1 MLRLVGY
8 KKNVYVTLWCLFT
21 SCVGTKK
28 PRLQNRLRSEVI
40 SNDFYHVF
48 CTHCL
53 QLILIRVQKYHYFL
67 NNQFKRSFFS
77 VSVLSAHWENAYFCF
92 CNRISETMSET
103 FKSQALEA
111 NLAQTRYK
119 DIFIPEEHQ
128 HFIDLSTKYFGINKR
143 AKECI
148 TEYHHPLSN
157 HTFVTEELR
166 KMLLDDF
173 WFYTREDVPADALH
187 IPLEM
192 MHSLLKPEVAAKLR
206 LNVII
211 TLMEFADKTFASLT
225 PSNAEHL
232 RGGTTTQTRDEA
244 DTLDCFVPRNDLIT
258 MVFNILNDKFE
269 TNKDVFILATKHAG
283 RYLDK
288 VAHDGRFNA
297 PACGL
302 LRKMLQENYR
312 YWQETSQ
319 VENWIE
325 SKRQLLNE
333 EEIKTVRD
341 EIGQPY
347 FNQLDVNLKAADT
360 WEKLTDMPHFEQ
372 VAKRFTESE
381 KAFPH
386 FITKFHYVFFLL
398 HLPGME
404 NQRERLIWNMDR
416 MMRDAIDEM
425 PQDELIPFIDT
436 IFDLAE
442 ELRKDYMSAV
452 LDFQL
457 TLGLKIIDVDQTE
470 MKEIV
475 NYFEKKLIAF
485 GFVTPGNVFVGEDW
499 QLSVDENHIKNIR
512 VWLELIEHAKSPLD
526 KLLSALIV
534 NLKLGGIFL
543 SDTDLFQREI
553 TKVLNSNI
561 TPYYKKVK
569 QLTRIFPVYF
579 NEIGAEGEI
588 RNVTTNMDEISG
600 RQDKLVHFL
609 RKQVHTESN
618 NTLIA
623 LTFDVFKFWSDGDLN
638 PLKPILPKNVFEAI
652 DKESTWFVHVNN
664 LVQTMC
670 EISCLNPEDVLMLSR
685 DDYENLIGSAARRIE
700 LADDLYQRERARL
713 MDIRDLYAY
722 LREKYSFESVN
733 IFSSLRSFPFI
744 PDEEIDEFEKAY
756 KAKDFAKSLT
766 MIYAFMDK
774 LKTVIFNPE
783 QSEGWEN
790 IYHKRHIAIGI
801 PSMYGTYRENKFE
814 AMGLT
819 FRLERVATQLMEK
832 VVQSINLEYI
842 SERTL
847 NNIYRILEFFREGLE
862 LDGITN
868 QSLNSK
874 LDMLRYSLTSRSFSF
889 GQYINIFQ
897 FIAEDVRR
905 IIIKYFLKS
914 YEYPLK
920 IVIPQLFDPEKKLT
934 ERETTALISQKSE
947 EFHRDLLSDAFL
959 MQPFDNFIGRILTSL
974 RTMEATLDPKLI
986 SDIMTYNSEMLISP
1000 FWEETPKMDN
1010 QVFIGN
1016 KANNL
1021 KKLYLLGMPVPPG
1034 FVITTETFRRN
1045 ETINTIPELRTE
1057 IHGMIR
1063 KHIEELERKSGRKF
1077 GNPEAPLLVSVRSG
1091 TAISMPGAMDTIL
1104 NVGLNDELVEAI
1116 GTDDKKAW
1124 AIWDSY
1130 RRLLQSWGMAKG
1142 IDRDVF
1148 DEEINQFKAKY
1159 SVRQKVEFDPAE
1171 MRELAY
1177 AYKQILVNHNVELEQ
1192 DPFRQIIAC
1201 INMVFESWNS
1211 ERALAYRRHLGI
1223 SENWGTAVIVQ
1234 QMIFGNLSDVSGT
1247 GVVFTQNPHRERP
1260 GVHLYGDFTMRSQGE
1275 DIVGGLVKPLPIGET
1290 QRKAAGLEGLS
1301 MQTALPEIYKTIY
1314 SIAKKLTEELGYS
1327 PQEMEFTFES
1337 DKPEDFHILQIRDQD
1352 LKLEDEVNAF
1362 VLSPSEMNQI
1372 GRGIGIGGG
1381 AMNGLVAFNENDIK
1395 TLREQHPK
1403 DNVILVRPDTV
1414 PNDIGMIFECDGLL
1428 TARGGATSHAAVTA
1442 VRLGKVCVVSCVEL
1456 QVYDERHCGELN
1468 GHTLQMGDKI
1478 AIDGNLGLVYL
1489 GHYQTEKMK
1498 MGKGYNY

>member
-1 MLRLVGY
+1 
-8 KKNVYVTLWCLFT
+8 
-21 SCVGTKK
+21 
-28 PRLQNRLRSEVI
+28 
-40 SNDFYHVF
+40 
-48 CTHCL
+48 
-53 QLILIRVQKYHYFL
+53 
-67 NNQFKRSFFS
+67 
-77 VSVLSAHWENAYFCF
+77 
-92 CNRISETMSET
+92 MSET

-111 NLAQTRYK
+111 NLEQTRYK

-128 HFIDLSTKYFGINKR
+128 RFIVLSAKYFGINKR

-166 KMLLDDF
+166 KMLMDDF
-173 WFYTREDVPADALH
+173 WFYTRDDIPSDAFN

-206 LNVII
+206 LNIII
-211 TLMEFADKTFASLT
+211 TLMEFANKVISESPKHD
-225 PSNAEHL
+225 
-232 RGGTTTQTRDEA
+232 G
-244 DTLDCFVPRNDLIT
+244 LIT
-258 MVFNILNDKFE
+258 TVFSILNDAFE
-269 TNKDVFILATKHAG
+269 GNKDVYILATKHAG
-283 RYLDK
+283 RYLGK
-288 VAHDGRFNA
+288 VAQDERFRDS
-297 PACGL
+297 ACEL
-302 LRKMLQENYR
+302 LRMMLKEDYR
-312 YWQETSQ
+312 YWQQTSQ
-319 VENWIE
+319 VEDWIAN
-325 SKRQLLNE
+325 KRQMLTE
-333 EEIKTVRD
+333 DEIQKVCD
-341 EIGQPY
+341 EIGHPY
-347 FNQLDVNLKAADT
+347 FDRLNANLESADT
-360 WEKLTDMPHFEQ
+360 WEKLTDLPHFEQ
-372 VAKRFTESE
+372 IAKRFSESE
-381 KAFPH
+381 QAFPH

-442 ELRKDYMSAV
+442 ELKKDYMSAV
-452 LDFQL
+452 LDFQQ

-470 MKEIV
+470 QKEIV

-512 VWLELIEHAKSPLD
+512 VWLELIEHSKTPME

-561 TPYYKKVK
+561 TPYYKMVK

-623 LTFDVFKFWSDGDLN
+623 LTFDVFKFWSDGNLDL
-638 PLKPILPKNVFEAI
+638 LKPILPNNVFESI
-652 DKESTWFVHVNN
+652 DKGSTWFVHIHN
-664 LVQTMC
+664 LVQAMC

-700 LADDLYQRERARL
+700 LEEDLYQRERARL

-733 IFSSLRSFPFI
+733 IFNSLRSFPFI
-744 PDEEIDEFEKAY
+744 PDEEIDKFEKVY
-756 KAKDFAKSLT
+756 KAKDFGKSLT

-774 LKTVIFNPE
+774 LKSVIFSPE

-847 NNIYRILEFFREGLE
+847 NQIYTILEYFRNGLE
-862 LDGITN
+862 LDGVTN
-868 QSLNSK
+868 QSFNSK

-920 IVIPQLFDPEKKLT
+920 IVIPQLFDPEGKLS
-934 ERETTALISQKSE
+934 ERETAALISKKSE

-959 MQPFDNFIGRILTSL
+959 MQPLDNFIGRILNSL
-974 RTMEATLDPKLI
+974 RTMEATLNEKLI

-1000 FWEETPKMDN
+1000 FWKATPKMDN

-1021 KKLYLLGMPVPPG
+1021 KNLYLHGMPVPPG

-1063 KHIEELERKSGRKF
+1063 KHIEELENVSGRKF

-1091 TAISMPGAMDTIL
+1091 TAISMPGAMDTFL

-1116 GTDDKKAW
+1116 ASDPAKAW

-1130 RRLLQSWGMAKG
+1130 RRFLQSWGMAKG
-1142 IDRDVF
+1142 IHRDVF
-1148 DEEINQFKAKY
+1148 DEEINSFKTKYNVKQKMEFKA
-1159 SVRQKVEFDPAE
+1159 SE

-1177 AYKQILVNHNVELEQ
+1177 SYKHILEEKGVELEQ
-1192 DPFRQIIAC
+1192 DPFKQIIGC
-1201 INMVFESWNS
+1201 VNMVFESWNS

-1234 QMIFGNLSDVSGT
+1234 QMIFGNLSEVSGT

-1290 QRKAAGLEGLS
+1290 QRKAANLEGPS
-1301 MQTALPEIYKTIY
+1301 MQTALPEIYKKIY
-1314 SIAKKLTEELGYS
+1314 AIAKELTEDLGYS

-1352 LKLEDEVNAF
+1352 LKLEDEMNAF
-1362 VLSPSEMNQI
+1362 VQAPDEMNQI
-1372 GRGIGIGGG
+1372 GRGMGIGGG
-1381 AMNGLVAFNENDIK
+1381 AMNGLVAFNEDDIK
-1395 TLREQHPK
+1395 TLREQHP
-1403 DNVILVRPDTV
+1403 DQQVILVRPDTV
-1414 PNDIGMIFECDGLL
+1414 PDDIGMIFDCDGLL

-1442 VRLGKVCVVSCVEL
+1442 VRLGKVCVVSCIEL
-1456 QVYDERHCGELN
+1456 EVNDEKHCGELN
-1468 GHTLQMGDKI
+1468 GHKLQAGTEI

-1489 GHYQTEKMK
+1489 GHYQMEKMK

>member
-1 MLRLVGY
+1 
-8 KKNVYVTLWCLFT
+8 
-21 SCVGTKK
+21 
-28 PRLQNRLRSEVI
+28 
-40 SNDFYHVF
+40 
-48 CTHCL
+48 
-53 QLILIRVQKYHYFL
+53 
-67 NNQFKRSFFS
+67 
-77 VSVLSAHWENAYFCF
+77 
-92 CNRISETMSET
+92 MSET

-111 NLAQTRYK
+111 NLEQTRYK

-128 HFIDLSTKYFGINKR
+128 HFIDLSAKYFGINKR

-166 KMLLDDF
+166 KMLMDDF
-173 WFYTREDVPADALH
+173 WFYTRDDIPADALI

-192 MHSLLKPEVAAKLR
+192 MHSLLKPEVAGKLR
-206 LNVII
+206 LNIII
-211 TLMEFADKTFASLT
+211 TLMEFANKVI
-225 PSNAEHL
+225 AESPKHE
-232 RGGTTTQTRDEA
+232 G
-244 DTLDCFVPRNDLIT
+244 LI
-258 MVFNILNDKFE
+258 VSIFSILNDAFE
-269 TNKDVFILATKHAG
+269 GNKDVFILATKHAG
-283 RYLDK
+283 RYLGK
-288 VAHDGRFNA
+288 VAQDERFRDS
-297 PACGL
+297 ACEL
-302 LRKMLQENYR
+302 LRMMLKEDYR
-312 YWQETSQ
+312 YWQQTSQ
-319 VENWIE
+319 VEDWIGN
-325 SKRQLLNE
+325 KRQMLTE
-333 EEIKTVRD
+333 DEIQKVCD
-341 EIGQPY
+341 EIGHPY
-347 FNQLDVNLKAADT
+347 FDRLNANLESADT
-360 WEKLTDMPHFEQ
+360 WEKLTDLPHFEQ
-372 VAKRFTESE
+372 IAKRFSESE
-381 KAFPH
+381 QAFPH

-442 ELRKDYMSAV
+442 ELKKDYMSAV
-452 LDFQL
+452 LDFQQ

-470 MKEIV
+470 QKEIV

-512 VWLELIEHAKSPLD
+512 VWLELIEHSKTPME

-561 TPYYKKVK
+561 TPYYKMVK

-623 LTFDVFKFWSDGDLN
+623 LTFDVFKFWSDGNLDL
-638 PLKPILPKNVFEAI
+638 LKPILPNNVFESI
-652 DKESTWFVHVNN
+652 DKGSTWFVHIHN
-664 LVQTMC
+664 LVQAMC

-700 LADDLYQRERARL
+700 LEEGLYQRERARL

-733 IFSSLRSFPFI
+733 IFNSLRSFPFI
-744 PDEEIDEFEKAY
+744 PDEEIDKFEKVY
-756 KAKDFAKSLT
+756 KAKDFGKSLT

-774 LKTVIFNPE
+774 LKSVIFSPE

-847 NNIYRILEFFREGLE
+847 NQIYTILEYFRNGLE
-862 LDGITN
+862 LDGVTN
-868 QSLNSK
+868 QSFNSK

-920 IVIPQLFDPEKKLT
+920 IVIPQLFDPEGKLS
-934 ERETTALISQKSE
+934 ERETAALISKKSE

-959 MQPFDNFIGRILTSL
+959 MQPLDNFIGRILNSL
-974 RTMEATLDPKLI
+974 CTMEATLNEKLI

-1000 FWEETPKMDN
+1000 FWKATPKMDN

-1021 KKLYLLGMPVPPG
+1021 KNLYLHGMPVPPG

-1063 KHIEELERKSGRKF
+1063 KHIEELENVSGRKF

-1091 TAISMPGAMDTIL
+1091 TAISMPGAMDTFL
-1104 NVGLNDELVEAI
+1104 NVGLNDALVEAI
-1116 GTDDKKAW
+1116 ASDPTKAW

-1130 RRLLQSWGMAKG
+1130 RRFLQSWGMAKG
-1142 IDRDVF
+1142 IHRDVF
-1148 DEEINQFKAKY
+1148 DEEINSFKTKYNVKQKMEFKA
-1159 SVRQKVEFDPAE
+1159 SE

-1177 AYKQILVNHNVELEQ
+1177 SYKHILEEKGVELEQ
-1192 DPFRQIIAC
+1192 DPFKQIIGC
-1201 INMVFESWNS
+1201 VNMVFESWNS

-1234 QMIFGNLSDVSGT
+1234 QMIFGNLSEVSGT

-1290 QRKAAGLEGLS
+1290 QRKAANLEGPS
-1301 MQTALPEIYKTIY
+1301 MQTALPEIYKKIY
-1314 SIAKKLTEELGYS
+1314 AIAKELTEDLGYS

-1352 LKLEDEVNAF
+1352 LKLEDEMNAF
-1362 VLSPSEMNQI
+1362 VQAPDEMNQI
-1372 GRGIGIGGG
+1372 GRGMGIGGG
-1381 AMNGLVAFNENDIK
+1381 AMNGLVAFNEDDIK
-1395 TLREQHPK
+1395 TLREQHP
-1403 DNVILVRPDTV
+1403 DQQVILVRPDTV
-1414 PNDIGMIFECDGLL
+1414 PDDIGMIFDCDGLL

-1442 VRLGKVCVVSCVEL
+1442 VRLGKVCVVSCIEL
-1456 QVYDERHCGELN
+1456 EVNDEKHCGELN
-1468 GHTLQMGDKI
+1468 GHKLQAGTEI

-1489 GHYQTEKMK
+1489 GHYQMEKMK

>member
-1 MLRLVGY
+1 
-8 KKNVYVTLWCLFT
+8 
-21 SCVGTKK
+21 
-28 PRLQNRLRSEVI
+28 
-40 SNDFYHVF
+40 
-48 CTHCL
+48 
-53 QLILIRVQKYHYFL
+53 
-67 NNQFKRSFFS
+67 
-77 VSVLSAHWENAYFCF
+77 
-92 CNRISETMSET
+92 MSET

-1010 QVFIGN
+1010 QVLIGN

>member
-1 MLRLVGY
+1 
-8 KKNVYVTLWCLFT
+8 
-21 SCVGTKK
+21 
-28 PRLQNRLRSEVI
+28 
-40 SNDFYHVF
+40 
-48 CTHCL
+48 
-53 QLILIRVQKYHYFL
+53 
-67 NNQFKRSFFS
+67 
-77 VSVLSAHWENAYFCF
+77 
-92 CNRISETMSET
+92 MSET

-111 NLAQTRYK
+111 NLEQTRYK

-128 HFIDLSTKYFGINKR
+128 RFIVLSAKYFGINKR

-166 KMLLDDF
+166 KMLMDDF
-173 WFYTREDVPADALH
+173 WFYTRDDIPSDAFN

-206 LNVII
+206 LNIII
-211 TLMEFADKTFASLT
+211 TLMEFANKVISESPKHD
-225 PSNAEHL
+225 
-232 RGGTTTQTRDEA
+232 G
-244 DTLDCFVPRNDLIT
+244 LIT
-258 MVFNILNDKFE
+258 TVFSILNGAFE
-269 TNKDVFILATKHAG
+269 GNKDVYILA
-283 RYLDK
+283 YLGK
-288 VAHDGRFNA
+288 VAQDERFRDS
-297 PACGL
+297 ACEL
-302 LRKMLQENYR
+302 LRMMLKEDYR
-312 YWQETSQ
+312 YWQQTSQ
-319 VENWIE
+319 VEDWIGN
-325 SKRQLLNE
+325 KRQMLTE
-333 EEIKTVRD
+333 DEIQKVCD
-341 EIGQPY
+341 EIGHPY
-347 FNQLDVNLKAADT
+347 FDRLNANLESADT
-360 WEKLTDMPHFEQ
+360 WEKLTDLPHFEQ
-372 VAKRFTESE
+372 IAKRFSESE
-381 KAFPH
+381 QAFPH

-442 ELRKDYMSAV
+442 ELKKDYMSAV
-452 LDFQL
+452 LDFQQ

-470 MKEIV
+470 QKEIV

-512 VWLELIEHAKSPLD
+512 VWLELIEHSKTPME

-561 TPYYKKVK
+561 TPYYKMVK

-623 LTFDVFKFWSDGDLN
+623 LTFDVFKFWSDGNLDL
-638 PLKPILPKNVFEAI
+638 LKPILPNNVFESI
-652 DKESTWFVHVNN
+652 DKGSTWFVHIHN
-664 LVQTMC
+664 LVQAMC

-700 LADDLYQRERARL
+700 LEEDLYQRERARL

-733 IFSSLRSFPFI
+733 IFNSLRSFPFI
-744 PDEEIDEFEKAY
+744 PDEEIDKFEKVY
-756 KAKDFAKSLT
+756 KAKNFGKSLT

-774 LKTVIFNPE
+774 LKSVIFSPE

-847 NNIYRILEFFREGLE
+847 NQIYTILEYFRNGLE
-862 LDGITN
+862 LDGVTN
-868 QSLNSK
+868 QSFNSK

-920 IVIPQLFDPEKKLT
+920 IVIPQLFDPEGKLS
-934 ERETTALISQKSE
+934 ERETAALISKKSE

-959 MQPFDNFIGRILTSL
+959 MQPLDNFIGRILNSL
-974 RTMEATLDPKLI
+974 RTMEATLNEKLI

-1000 FWEETPKMDN
+1000 FWKATPKMDN

-1021 KKLYLLGMPVPPG
+1021 KNLYLHGMPVPPG

-1063 KHIEELERKSGRKF
+1063 KHIEELENVSGRKF

-1091 TAISMPGAMDTIL
+1091 TAISMPGAMDTFL

-1116 GTDDKKAW
+1116 ASDPTKAW

-1130 RRLLQSWGMAKG
+1130 RRFLQSWGMAKG
-1142 IDRDVF
+1142 IHRDVF
-1148 DEEINQFKAKY
+1148 DEEINSFKTKYNVKQKMEFKA
-1159 SVRQKVEFDPAE
+1159 SE

-1177 AYKQILVNHNVELEQ
+1177 SYKHILEEKGVELEQ
-1192 DPFRQIIAC
+1192 DPFKQIIGC
-1201 INMVFESWNS
+1201 VNMVFESWNS

-1234 QMIFGNLSDVSGT
+1234 QMIFGNLSEVSGT

-1290 QRKAAGLEGLS
+1290 QRKAANLEGPS
-1301 MQTALPEIYKTIY
+1301 MQTALPEIYKKIY
-1314 SIAKKLTEELGYS
+1314 AIAKELTEDLGYS

-1352 LKLEDEVNAF
+1352 LKLEDEMNAF
-1362 VLSPSEMNQI
+1362 VQAPDEMNQI
-1372 GRGIGIGGG
+1372 GRGMGIGGG
-1381 AMNGLVAFNENDIK
+1381 AMNGLVAFNEDDIK
-1395 TLREQHPK
+1395 TLREQHP
-1403 DNVILVRPDTV
+1403 DQQVILVRPDTV
-1414 PNDIGMIFECDGLL
+1414 PDDIGMIFDCDGLL

-1442 VRLGKVCVVSCVEL
+1442 VRLGKVCVVSCIEL
-1456 QVYDERHCGELN
+1456 EVNDEKHCGELN
-1468 GHTLQMGDKI
+1468 GHKLQAGTEI

-1489 GHYQTEKMK
+1489 GHYQMEKMK

>member
-1 MLRLVGY
+1 
-8 KKNVYVTLWCLFT
+8 
-21 SCVGTKK
+21 
-28 PRLQNRLRSEVI
+28 
-40 SNDFYHVF
+40 
-48 CTHCL
+48 
-53 QLILIRVQKYHYFL
+53 
-67 NNQFKRSFFS
+67 
-77 VSVLSAHWENAYFCF
+77 
-92 CNRISETMSET
+92 MSET

-111 NLAQTRYK
+111 NLEQTRYK

-128 HFIDLSTKYFGINKR
+128 QFIALSSKYFGINKR

-166 KMLLDDF
+166 KMLMDDF
-173 WFYTREDVPADALH
+173 WFYTRDDIPADALN

-206 LNVII
+206 LSIII
-211 TLMEFADKTFASLT
+211 TLMEFANKVISESQKHAELISL
-225 PSNAEHL
+225 
-232 RGGTTTQTRDEA
+232 
-244 DTLDCFVPRNDLIT
+244 
-258 MVFNILNDKFE
+258 VFKILNDAFNEVKAPE
-269 TNKDVFILATKHAG
+269 PVEGPSDNKDVFILATKHAG

-288 VAHDGRFNA
+288 VARDERFKQQ
-297 PACGL
+297 ACHL
-302 LRKMLQENYR
+302 LRMMLQENYR

-319 VENWIE
+319 VENWVE
-325 SKRQLLNE
+325 SKKSLLTD
-333 EEIKTVRD
+333 EEIETVCD
-341 EIGQPY
+341 EIGKPY
-347 FNQLDVNLKAADT
+347 FERLDADLNAANT
-360 WEKLTDMPHFEQ
+360 WEQLTDMPYFEQ
-372 VAKRFTESE
+372 IAKRFTESE

-425 PQDELIPFIDT
+425 PQEQLIPFIDT

-442 ELRKDYMSAV
+442 ELKQDYMSAV

-457 TLGLKIIDVDQTE
+457 TLGMKIIDVDQTE
-470 MKEIV
+470 QKEIV

-512 VWLELIEHAKSPLD
+512 VWLELIEHSKTPMD

-623 LTFDVFKFWSDGDLN
+623 LTFDVFKFWSDGNLDL
-638 PLKPILPKNVFEAI
+638 LKPILPKNVFESI
-652 DKESTWFVHVNN
+652 DKDSTWFVHVHN
-664 LVQTMC
+664 LVQMMC

-685 DDYENLIGSAARRIE
+685 DDYENLIGSAARKIE
-700 LADDLYQRERARL
+700 LEEDLYQREHARL

-744 PDEEIDEFEKAY
+744 PDEEIDAFEKVY
-756 KAKDFAKSLT
+756 KAKDFGKSLT

-832 VVQSINLEYI
+832 VVQSINLDYV

-847 NNIYRILEFFREGLE
+847 NQIYRILEYFREGLE

-868 QSLNSK
+868 QSFNSK

-920 IVIPQLFDPEKKLT
+920 IVIPQLFDPDKKLN
-934 ERETTALISQKSE
+934 ERETVALISKKSE

-959 MQPFDNFIGRILTSL
+959 MQPLDNFIGRILNSL
-974 RTMEATLDPKLI
+974 RTMESTLNPKLI
-986 SDIMTYNSEMLISP
+986 SDIMTYNSEMLVSP
-1000 FWEETPKMDN
+1000 FWEETPQMDN

-1021 KKLYLLGMPVPPG
+1021 KKLYLYGMPVPPG

-1057 IHGMIR
+1057 IHGMIK
-1063 KHIEELERKSGRKF
+1063 KHVDELARISGRKF

-1091 TAISMPGAMDTIL
+1091 TAISMPGAMDTFL

-1116 GTDDKKAW
+1116 GTNGNKSW
-1124 AIWDSY
+1124 AVWDSY

-1142 IDRDVF
+1142 IDRDIF
-1148 DEEINQFKAKY
+1148 DEEINKFKAKY
-1159 SVRQKVEFDPAE
+1159 SVKQKSEFDATE

-1177 AYKQILVNHNVELEQ
+1177 AYKQILKDNKVEFEQ
-1192 DPFRQIIAC
+1192 DPFKQIIGC
-1201 INMVFESWNS
+1201 VNMVFESWNS
-1211 ERALAYRRHLGI
+1211 ERALAYRRHLSI

-1234 QMIFGNLSDVSGT
+1234 QMIFGNLSNVSGT

-1290 QRKAAGLEGLS
+1290 QRKAANLEGPS
-1301 MQTALPEIYKTIY
+1301 MQTLLPEIYKKIY
-1314 SIAKKLTEELGYS
+1314 SLAKVLTEDLGYS

-1362 VLSPSEMNQI
+1362 VQSPTEMNQI
-1372 GRGIGIGGG
+1372 GRGMGIGGG
-1381 AMNGLVAFNENDIK
+1381 AMNGLVAFNDDDIK
-1395 TLREQHPK
+1395 SIREHHPEAQ
-1403 DNVILVRPDTV
+1403 VILVRPDTV
-1414 PNDIGMIFECDGLL
+1414 PDDIGMIFDCDGLL

-1468 GHTLQMGDKI
+1468 GHQLQMGDEI

>member
-1 MLRLVGY
+1 
-8 KKNVYVTLWCLFT
+8 
-21 SCVGTKK
+21 
-28 PRLQNRLRSEVI
+28 
-40 SNDFYHVF
+40 
-48 CTHCL
+48 
-53 QLILIRVQKYHYFL
+53 
-67 NNQFKRSFFS
+67 
-77 VSVLSAHWENAYFCF
+77 
-92 CNRISETMSET
+92 MSET

-111 NLAQTRYK
+111 NLEQTRYK

-128 HFIDLSTKYFGINKR
+128 RFIDLSAKYFGINKR

-166 KMLLDDF
+166 KMLMDDF
-173 WFYTREDVPADALH
+173 WFYTRDDIPSEAFN

-206 LNVII
+206 LNIII
-211 TLMEFADKTFASLT
+211 TLMEFANKVISESPKHD
-225 PSNAEHL
+225 
-232 RGGTTTQTRDEA
+232 G
-244 DTLDCFVPRNDLIT
+244 LIT
-258 MVFNILNDKFE
+258 TVFSILNGALE
-269 TNKDVFILATKHAG
+269 GNKDVYILATKHAG
-283 RYLDK
+283 RYLGK
-288 VAHDGRFNA
+288 VAQDERFRDS
-297 PACGL
+297 ACEL
-302 LRKMLQENYR
+302 LRMMLKEDYR
-312 YWQETSQ
+312 YWQQTSQ
-319 VENWIE
+319 VEDWIGN
-325 SKRQLLNE
+325 KRQMLTE
-333 EEIKTVRD
+333 DEIQKVCD
-341 EIGQPY
+341 EIGHPY
-347 FNQLDVNLKAADT
+347 FDRLNANLESADT
-360 WEKLTDMPHFEQ
+360 WEKLTDLPHFEQ
-372 VAKRFTESE
+372 ISKRFSESE
-381 KAFPH
+381 QAFPH

-442 ELRKDYMSAV
+442 ELKKDYMSAV
-452 LDFQL
+452 LDFQQ

-470 MKEIV
+470 QKEIV

-512 VWLELIEHAKSPLD
+512 VWLELIEHSKTPME

-561 TPYYKKVK
+561 TPYYKMVK

-623 LTFDVFKFWSDGDLN
+623 LTFDVFKFWSDGNLDL
-638 PLKPILPKNVFEAI
+638 LKPILPNNVFESI
-652 DKESTWFVHVNN
+652 DKGSTWFVHIHN
-664 LVQTMC
+664 LVQAMC

-700 LADDLYQRERARL
+700 LEEDLYQRERARL

-733 IFSSLRSFPFI
+733 IFNSLRSFPFI
-744 PDEEIDEFEKAY
+744 PDEEIDKFEKVY
-756 KAKDFAKSLT
+756 KAKDFGKSLT

-774 LKTVIFNPE
+774 LKSVIFSPE

-847 NNIYRILEFFREGLE
+847 NQIYTILEYFRNGLE
-862 LDGITN
+862 LDGVTN
-868 QSLNSK
+868 QSFNSK

-920 IVIPQLFDPEKKLT
+920 IVIPQLFDPEGKLS
-934 ERETTALISQKSE
+934 ERETAALISKKSE

-959 MQPFDNFIGRILTSL
+959 MQPLDNFIGRILNSL
-974 RTMEATLDPKLI
+974 RTMEATLNEKLI

-1000 FWEETPKMDN
+1000 FWKATPKMDN

-1021 KKLYLLGMPVPPG
+1021 KNLYLHGMPVPPG

-1063 KHIEELERKSGRKF
+1063 KHIEELENVSGRKF

-1091 TAISMPGAMDTIL
+1091 TAISMPGAMDTFL

-1116 GTDDKKAW
+1116 ASDPTKAW

-1130 RRLLQSWGMAKG
+1130 RRFLQSWGMAKG
-1142 IDRDVF
+1142 IHRDVF
-1148 DEEINQFKAKY
+1148 DEEINSFKTKYNVKQKMEFKA
-1159 SVRQKVEFDPAE
+1159 SE

-1177 AYKQILVNHNVELEQ
+1177 SYKHILEEKGVELEQ
-1192 DPFRQIIAC
+1192 DPFKQIIGC
-1201 INMVFESWNS
+1201 VNMVFESWNS

-1234 QMIFGNLSDVSGT
+1234 QMIFGNLSEVSGT

-1290 QRKAAGLEGLS
+1290 QRKAANLEGPS
-1301 MQTALPEIYKTIY
+1301 MQTALPEIYKKIY
-1314 SIAKKLTEELGYS
+1314 AIAKELTEDLGYS

-1352 LKLEDEVNAF
+1352 LKLEDEMNAF
-1362 VLSPSEMNQI
+1362 VQAPDEMNQI
-1372 GRGIGIGGG
+1372 GRGMGIGGG
-1381 AMNGLVAFNENDIK
+1381 AMNGLVAFNEDDIK
-1395 TLREQHPK
+1395 TLREQHP
-1403 DNVILVRPDTV
+1403 DQQVILVRPDTV
-1414 PNDIGMIFECDGLL
+1414 PDDIGMIFDCDGLL

-1442 VRLGKVCVVSCVEL
+1442 VRLGKVCVVSCIEL
-1456 QVYDERHCGELN
+1456 EVNDEKHCGELN
-1468 GHTLQMGDKI
+1468 GHKLQAGTEI

-1489 GHYQTEKMK
+1489 GHYQMEKMK

>member
-1 MLRLVGY
+1 
-8 KKNVYVTLWCLFT
+8 
-21 SCVGTKK
+21 
-28 PRLQNRLRSEVI
+28 
-40 SNDFYHVF
+40 
-48 CTHCL
+48 
-53 QLILIRVQKYHYFL
+53 
-67 NNQFKRSFFS
+67 
-77 VSVLSAHWENAYFCF
+77 
-92 CNRISETMSET
+92 MSET

-111 NLAQTRYK
+111 NLEQTRYK

-128 HFIDLSTKYFGINKR
+128 RFIDLSAKYFGINKR

-166 KMLLDDF
+166 KMLMDDF
-173 WFYTREDVPADALH
+173 WFYTRDDIPSDAFI

-206 LNVII
+206 LNIII
-211 TLMEFADKTFASLT
+211 TLMEFANKVISESPKHD
-225 PSNAEHL
+225 
-232 RGGTTTQTRDEA
+232 G
-244 DTLDCFVPRNDLIT
+244 LIT
-258 MVFNILNDKFE
+258 TVFSILNGAFE
-269 TNKDVFILATKHAG
+269 GNKDVYILATKHAG
-283 RYLDK
+283 RYLGK
-288 VAHDGRFNA
+288 VAQDERFRDS
-297 PACGL
+297 ACEL
-302 LRKMLQENYR
+302 LRMMLKEDYR
-312 YWQETSQ
+312 YWQQTSQ
-319 VENWIE
+319 VEDWIGN
-325 SKRQLLNE
+325 KRQMLTE
-333 EEIKTVRD
+333 DEIQKVCD
-341 EIGQPY
+341 EIGHPY
-347 FNQLDVNLKAADT
+347 FDRLNANLESADT
-360 WEKLTDMPHFEQ
+360 WEKLTDLPHFEQ
-372 VAKRFTESE
+372 IAKRFSESE
-381 KAFPH
+381 QAFPH

-442 ELRKDYMSAV
+442 ELKKDYMSAV
-452 LDFQL
+452 LDFQQ

-470 MKEIV
+470 QKEIV

-512 VWLELIEHAKSPLD
+512 VWLELIEHSKTPME

-561 TPYYKKVK
+561 TPYYKMVK

-623 LTFDVFKFWSDGDLN
+623 LTFDVFKFWSDGNLDL
-638 PLKPILPKNVFEAI
+638 LKPILPNNVFESI
-652 DKESTWFVHVNN
+652 DKGSTWFVHIHN
-664 LVQTMC
+664 LVLAMC

-700 LADDLYQRERARL
+700 LEEDLYQRERARL

-733 IFSSLRSFPFI
+733 IFNSLRSFPFI
-744 PDEEIDEFEKAY
+744 PDEEIDKFEKVY
-756 KAKDFAKSLT
+756 KAKDFGKSLT

-774 LKTVIFNPE
+774 LKSVIFSPE

-847 NNIYRILEFFREGLE
+847 NQIYTILEYFRNGLE
-862 LDGITN
+862 LDGVTN
-868 QSLNSK
+868 QSFNSK

-897 FIAEDVRR
+897 FIAEDGRR

-920 IVIPQLFDPEKKLT
+920 IVIPQLFDPEGKLS
-934 ERETTALISQKSE
+934 ERETAALISKKSE

-959 MQPFDNFIGRILTSL
+959 MQPLDNFIGRILNSL
-974 RTMEATLDPKLI
+974 RTMEATLNEKLI

-1000 FWEETPKMDN
+1000 FWKATPKMDN

-1021 KKLYLLGMPVPPG
+1021 KNLYLHGMPVPPG

-1063 KHIEELERKSGRKF
+1063 KHIEELENVSGRKF

-1091 TAISMPGAMDTIL
+1091 TAISMPGAMDTFL

-1116 GTDDKKAW
+1116 ASDPTKAW

-1130 RRLLQSWGMAKG
+1130 RRFLQSWGMAKG
-1142 IDRDVF
+1142 IHRDVF
-1148 DEEINQFKAKY
+1148 DEEINSFKTKYNVKQKMEFKA
-1159 SVRQKVEFDPAE
+1159 SE

-1177 AYKQILVNHNVELEQ
+1177 SYKHILEEKGVELEQ
-1192 DPFRQIIAC
+1192 DPFKQIIGC
-1201 INMVFESWNS
+1201 VNMVFESWNS

-1234 QMIFGNLSDVSGT
+1234 QMIFGNLSEVSGT

-1290 QRKAAGLEGLS
+1290 QRKAANLEGPS
-1301 MQTALPEIYKTIY
+1301 MQTALPEIYKKIY
-1314 SIAKKLTEELGYS
+1314 AIAKELTEDLGYS

-1352 LKLEDEVNAF
+1352 LKLEDEMNAF
-1362 VLSPSEMNQI
+1362 VQAPDEMNQI
-1372 GRGIGIGGG
+1372 GRGMGIGGG
-1381 AMNGLVAFNENDIK
+1381 AMNGLVAFNEDDIK
-1395 TLREQHPK
+1395 TLREQHH
-1403 DNVILVRPDTV
+1403 DQQVILVRPDTV
-1414 PNDIGMIFECDGLL
+1414 PDDIGMIFNCDGLL

-1442 VRLGKVCVVSCVEL
+1442 VRLGKVCVVSCIEL
-1456 QVYDERHCGELN
+1456 EVNDEKHCGELN
-1468 GHTLQMGDKI
+1468 GHKLQAGTEI

-1489 GHYQTEKMK
+1489 GHYQMEKMK

>member
-1 MLRLVGY
+1 M
-8 KKNVYVTLWCLFT
+8 
-21 SCVGTKK
+21 
-28 PRLQNRLRSEVI
+28 
-40 SNDFYHVF
+40 
-48 CTHCL
+48 
-53 QLILIRVQKYHYFL
+53 VQKYYFSL
-67 NNQFKRSFFS
+67 FRFIKMNNF
-77 VSVLSAHWENAYFCF
+77 AHQNHFDME
-92 CNRISETMSET
+92 ST

-119 DIFIPEEHQ
+119 DIFIPAEHQ
-128 HFIDLSTKYFGINKR
+128 HFIDLSAKYFGINKR

-173 WFYTREDVPADALH
+173 WFYTRDDIPADALS

-192 MHSLLKPEVAAKLR
+192 MRSLLKPEVSQKLR
-206 LNVII
+206 LSIVV
-211 TLMEFADKTFASLT
+211 TLMEFVDMVMAKSPKHNYLIELVFDIL
-225 PSNAEHL
+225 SNS
-232 RGGTTTQTRDEA
+232 
-244 DTLDCFVPRNDLIT
+244 
-258 MVFNILNDKFE
+258 FE
-269 TNKDVFILATKHAG
+269 TNKDCMILASKHAA
-283 RYLDK
+283 RYL
-288 VAHDGRFNA
+288 GRAAADERFSQA
-297 PACGL
+297 SSDL
-302 LRKMLQENYR
+302 LRHILHENYAF
-312 YWQETSQ
+312 WQSTSQ
-319 VENWIE
+319 VESWIE
-325 SKRQLLNE
+325 SKKDILSE
-333 EEIKTVRD
+333 TEIKAVQQ
-341 EIGQPY
+341 EIGKPY
-347 FNQLDVNLKAADT
+347 FNELNAQLEAAT
-360 WEKLTDMPHFEQ
+360 SWEMLTDLPNYEQ
-372 VAKRFTESE
+372 VAKRFMESDQ
-381 KAFPH
+381 AFPH

-404 NQRERLIWNMDR
+404 SQRERLIWNMDR
-416 MMRDAIDEM
+416 MLREAVDELQ
-425 PQDELIPFIDT
+425 QDELIPFIDT

-442 ELRKDYMSAV
+442 ELRHDYMSAV

-457 TLGLKIIDVDQTE
+457 TLGKKIIDVDQTE
-470 MKEIV
+470 LKEIV

-485 GFVTPGNVFVGEDW
+485 GFVTPGEVFVGEDW

-512 VWLELIEHAKSPLD
+512 VWLELIEHSKHPME
-526 KLLSALIV
+526 KLLSSLIV

-553 TKVLNSNI
+553 TKILNSNI

-618 NTLIA
+618 NTLIG
-623 LTFDVFKFWSDGDLN
+623 LTLNVFKFWSDGIVENLR
-638 PLKPILPKNVFEAI
+638 PILPNNVYDSI
-652 DKESTWFVHVNN
+652 DTNSEWFTYIHSITVK
-664 LVQTMC
+664 MS
-670 EISCLNPEDVLMLSR
+670 EISCLDPEDLLMLSR
-685 DDYENLIGSAARRIE
+685 DDFDKLIVRSAEKLEIDNAIAE
-700 LADDLYQRERARL
+700 RERARL
-713 MDIRDLYAY
+713 MDIKDLYAS

-733 IFSSLRSFPFI
+733 IFNSLRSYSFI
-744 PDEEIDEFEKAY
+744 PDQDVDEFETAY
-756 KAKDFAKSLT
+756 KSKDFGKSLT
-766 MIYAFMDK
+766 LIYAFMDK
-774 LKTVIFNPE
+774 LKTIIFNPE
-783 QSEGWEN
+783 TSEGWEN

-847 NNIYRILEFFREGLE
+847 NQIYTILEYFRNGLE

-874 LDMLRYSLTSRSFSF
+874 LAMLRYSLTSRSFSF
-889 GQYINIFQ
+889 AQYINIFQ

-920 IVIPQLFDPEKKLT
+920 VVIPQLFDPEGQLN
-934 ERETTALISQKSE
+934 ERELASLITRKSE

-959 MQPFDNFIGRILTSL
+959 MQPLDNFIARILKSL
-974 RTMEATLDPKLI
+974 RTMENTLNPKLI

-1000 FWEETPKMDN
+1000 FWERTPKMDN

-1021 KKLYLLGMPVPPG
+1021 KNLYLHGMPVPPG

-1063 KHIEELERKSGRKF
+1063 QYINELENITRRKF
-1077 GNPEAPLLVSVRSG
+1077 GDADAPLLISVRSG
-1091 TAISMPGAMDTIL
+1091 TAISMPGAMDTFL

-1116 GTDDKKAW
+1116 ATDPAKAW
-1124 AIWDSY
+1124 TVWDSY

-1142 IDRDVF
+1142 IERDVF
-1148 DEEINQFKAKY
+1148 DDEINAFKQNTNITQKADF
-1159 SVRQKVEFDPAE
+1159 SVSQ

-1177 AYKQILVNHNVELEQ
+1177 AYKQILEKHHVIFEQ
-1192 DPFRQIIAC
+1192 DPFKQLIAC
-1201 INMVFESWNS
+1201 INMVFDSWNS
-1211 ERALAYRRHLGI
+1211 DRALAYRRHLGI

-1234 QMIFGNLSDVSGT
+1234 QMIFGNRCETSGT

-1260 GVHLYGDFTMRSQGE
+1260 GVHLYGDFTLRSQGE

-1290 QRKAAGLEGLS
+1290 QRKAANLEGPS
-1301 MQTALPEIYKTIY
+1301 MQTALPEIYKKIY
-1314 SIAKKLTEELGYS
+1314 SIAKVLTEELGYS

-1337 DKPEDFHILQIRDQD
+1337 DNPDDFRILQIRDQD
-1352 LKLEDEVNAF
+1352 LKLEDEMNAF
-1362 VLSPSEMNQI
+1362 VQSPEEMNQI
-1372 GRGIGIGGG
+1372 GRGMGIGGG
-1381 AMNGLVAFNENDIK
+1381 ALNGLAAFNQQQINELRK
-1395 TLREQHPK
+1395 THS
-1403 DNVILVRPDTV
+1403 DSNIILVRPDTV
-1414 PNDIGMIFECDGLL
+1414 PDDISMIFDCDGLL

-1442 VRLGKVCVVSCVEL
+1442 VRLGKVSVVSCDGLEVD
-1456 QVYDERHCGELN
+1456 VSDEFGSLN
-1468 GHTLQMGDKI
+1468 GHPLQMGDEI

-1489 GHYQTEKMK
+1489 GHYATEKMK
-1498 MGKGYNY
+1498 VGKGYNY

>member
-1 MLRLVGY
+1 
-8 KKNVYVTLWCLFT
+8 
-21 SCVGTKK
+21 
-28 PRLQNRLRSEVI
+28 
-40 SNDFYHVF
+40 
-48 CTHCL
+48 
-53 QLILIRVQKYHYFL
+53 
-67 NNQFKRSFFS
+67 
-77 VSVLSAHWENAYFCF
+77 
-92 CNRISETMSET
+92 MSET

-111 NLAQTRYK
+111 NLEQTRYK

-128 HFIDLSTKYFGINKR
+128 HFIDLSAKYFGINKR

-166 KMLLDDF
+166 KMLMDDF
-173 WFYTREDVPADALH
+173 WFYTRDDIPADALI

-192 MHSLLKPEVAAKLR
+192 MHSLLKPEVAGKLR
-206 LNVII
+206 LNIII
-211 TLMEFADKTFASLT
+211 TLMEFANKVIAESPKHEGLIASIF
-225 PSNAEHL
+225 S
-232 RGGTTTQTRDEA
+232 
-244 DTLDCFVPRNDLIT
+244 
-258 MVFNILNDKFE
+258 ILNDAFE
-269 TNKDVFILATKHAG
+269 GNKDVFILATKHAG
-283 RYLDK
+283 RYLGK
-288 VAHDGRFNA
+288 VAQDERFRDS
-297 PACGL
+297 ACEL
-302 LRKMLQENYR
+302 LRMMLKEDYR
-312 YWQETSQ
+312 YWQQTSQ
-319 VENWIE
+319 VEDWIGN
-325 SKRQLLNE
+325 KRQMLTE
-333 EEIKTVRD
+333 DEIQKVCD
-341 EIGQPY
+341 EIGHPY
-347 FNQLDVNLKAADT
+347 FDRLNANLESADT
-360 WEKLTDMPHFEQ
+360 WEKLTDLPHFEQ
-372 VAKRFTESE
+372 IAKRFSESE
-381 KAFPH
+381 QAFPH

-442 ELRKDYMSAV
+442 ELKKDYMSAV
-452 LDFQL
+452 LDFQQ

-470 MKEIV
+470 QKEIV

-512 VWLELIEHAKSPLD
+512 VWLELIEHSKTPME

-561 TPYYKKVK
+561 TPYYKMVK

-623 LTFDVFKFWSDGDLN
+623 LTFDVFKFWSDGNLDL
-638 PLKPILPKNVFEAI
+638 LKPILPNNVFESI
-652 DKESTWFVHVNN
+652 DKGSTWFVHIHN
-664 LVQTMC
+664 LVQAMC

-700 LADDLYQRERARL
+700 LEEDLYQRERARL

-733 IFSSLRSFPFI
+733 IFNSLRSFPFI
-744 PDEEIDEFEKAY
+744 PDEEIDKFEKVY
-756 KAKDFAKSLT
+756 KAKDFGKSLT

-774 LKTVIFNPE
+774 LKSVIFSPE

-847 NNIYRILEFFREGLE
+847 NQIYTILEYFRNGLE
-862 LDGITN
+862 LDGVTN
-868 QSLNSK
+868 QSFNSK

-920 IVIPQLFDPEKKLT
+920 IVIPQLFDPEGKLS
-934 ERETTALISQKSE
+934 ERETAALISKKSE

-959 MQPFDNFIGRILTSL
+959 MQPLDNFIGRILNSL
-974 RTMEATLDPKLI
+974 RTMEATLNEKLI

-1000 FWEETPKMDN
+1000 FWKATPKMDN

-1021 KKLYLLGMPVPPG
+1021 KNLYLHGMPVPPG

-1063 KHIEELERKSGRKF
+1063 KHIEELENVSGRKF

-1091 TAISMPGAMDTIL
+1091 TAISMPGAMDTFL

-1116 GTDDKKAW
+1116 ASDPTKAW

-1130 RRLLQSWGMAKG
+1130 RRFLQSWGMAKG
-1142 IDRDVF
+1142 IHRDVF
-1148 DEEINQFKAKY
+1148 DEEINSFKTKYNVKQKMEFKA
-1159 SVRQKVEFDPAE
+1159 SE

-1177 AYKQILVNHNVELEQ
+1177 SYKHILEEKGVELEQ
-1192 DPFRQIIAC
+1192 DPFKQIIGC
-1201 INMVFESWNS
+1201 VNMVFESWNS

-1234 QMIFGNLSDVSGT
+1234 QMIFGNLSEVSGT

-1290 QRKAAGLEGLS
+1290 QRKAANLEGPS
-1301 MQTALPEIYKTIY
+1301 MQTALPEIYKKIY
-1314 SIAKKLTEELGYS
+1314 AIAKELTEDLGYS

-1352 LKLEDEVNAF
+1352 LKLEDEMNAF
-1362 VLSPSEMNQI
+1362 VQAPDEMNQI
-1372 GRGIGIGGG
+1372 GRGMGIGGG
-1381 AMNGLVAFNENDIK
+1381 AMNGLVAFNEDDIK
-1395 TLREQHPK
+1395 TLREQHH
-1403 DNVILVRPDTV
+1403 DQQVILVRPDTV
-1414 PNDIGMIFECDGLL
+1414 PDDIGMIFNCDGLL

-1442 VRLGKVCVVSCVEL
+1442 VRLGKVCVVSCIEL
-1456 QVYDERHCGELN
+1456 EVNDEKHCGELN
-1468 GHTLQMGDKI
+1468 GHKLQAGTEI

-1489 GHYQTEKMK
+1489 GHYQMEKMK

>member
-1 MLRLVGY
+1 
-8 KKNVYVTLWCLFT
+8 
-21 SCVGTKK
+21 
-28 PRLQNRLRSEVI
+28 
-40 SNDFYHVF
+40 
-48 CTHCL
+48 
-53 QLILIRVQKYHYFL
+53 
-67 NNQFKRSFFS
+67 
-77 VSVLSAHWENAYFCF
+77 
-92 CNRISETMSET
+92 MSET

>member
-1 MLRLVGY
+1 
-8 KKNVYVTLWCLFT
+8 
-21 SCVGTKK
+21 
-28 PRLQNRLRSEVI
+28 
-40 SNDFYHVF
+40 
-48 CTHCL
+48 
-53 QLILIRVQKYHYFL
+53 
-67 NNQFKRSFFS
+67 
-77 VSVLSAHWENAYFCF
+77 
-92 CNRISETMSET
+92 MSET

-111 NLAQTRYK
+111 NLEQTRYK

-128 HFIDLSTKYFGINKR
+128 QFIALSAKYFGINKR

-166 KMLLDDF
+166 KMLMDDF
-173 WFYTREDVPADALH
+173 WFYSREDIPSDALL

-192 MHSLLKPEVAAKLR
+192 MHNLLKPEVALKLR

-211 TLMEFADKTFASLT
+211 TLMEFADKVIKES
-225 PSNAEHL
+225 PQRCE
-232 RGGTTTQTRDEA
+232 
-244 DTLDCFVPRNDLIT
+244 LIAQA
-258 MVFNILNDKFE
+258 FNILKEAFE
-269 TNKDVFILATKHAG
+269 GNKDVFILATKHAG

-288 VAHDGRFNA
+288 VAHDERFKA
-297 PACGL
+297 QACNL
-302 LRKMLQENYR
+302 LRMMLQENYR
-312 YWQETSQ
+312 YWQSTSQ
-319 VENWIE
+319 VEHWVE
-325 SKRQLLNE
+325 SKKALLNDE
-333 EEIKTVRD
+333 ERQTIID

-347 FNQLDVNLKAADT
+347 FDRLDADLAAADT
-360 WEKLTDMPHFEQ
+360 WEKLTEMPHCEQ

-381 KAFPH
+381 QAFPH
-386 FITKFHYVFFLL
+386 FITKFHFVFFLL

-436 IFDLAE
+436 IFDLAD

-457 TLGLKIIDVDQTE
+457 TLGLKVIDVDQTE

-475 NYFEKKLIAF
+475 NYFEKNLIAF

-512 VWLELIEHAKSPLD
+512 VWLELIEHATTPMD

-561 TPYYKKVK
+561 RPYYKKVK

-600 RQDKLVHFL
+600 RQDQLVHFL

-623 LTFDVFKFWSDGDLN
+623 LTLDVFKFWSDGNLDM
-638 PLKPILPKNVFEAI
+638 LKPILPNNVFESI
-652 DKESTWFVHVNN
+652 DKESTWFVHVHN
-664 LVQTMC
+664 LVQMMC

-685 DDYENLIGSAARRIE
+685 DDYESLIGSASRRLE
-700 LADDLYQRERARL
+700 LADDISQREHARL

-744 PDEEIDEFEKAY
+744 PDEEIDEFEKVY
-756 KAKDFAKSLT
+756 KAKDFGKSLT

-774 LKTVIFNPE
+774 LKSVIFNPE

-847 NNIYRILEFFREGLE
+847 NQIYRILEYFRNGLE

-868 QSLNSK
+868 QSFNSK

-920 IVIPQLFDPEKKLT
+920 IVIPQLFDPEGQLN
-934 ERETTALISQKSE
+934 ERETAALISKKSE

-959 MQPFDNFIGRILTSL
+959 MQPLDNFIGRILNSL
-974 RTMEATLDPKLI
+974 RAMHDTLDPKLI

-1000 FWEETPKMDN
+1000 FWEKTPKMDN

-1021 KKLYLLGMPVPPG
+1021 KNLYLNGMPVPPG

-1063 KHIEELERKSGRKF
+1063 KHIEEMEHITGRKF
-1077 GNPEAPLLVSVRSG
+1077 GQPENPLLVSVRSG
-1091 TAISMPGAMDTIL
+1091 TAISMPGAMDTFL
-1104 NVGLNDELVEAI
+1104 NVGLNDEIAEAI
-1116 GTDDKKAW
+1116 AQNESIAW
-1124 AIWDSY
+1124 AVWDSY
-1130 RRLLQSWGMAKG
+1130 RRFLQSWGMAKG
-1142 IDRDVF
+1142 IERDVF
-1148 DEEINQFKAKY
+1148 DDEINAFK
-1159 SVRQKVEFDPAE
+1159 QKNGVKMKADFSIEQ
-1171 MRELAY
+1171 MREMAQSYKRILAD
-1177 AYKQILVNHNVELEQ
+1177 HNVTFEQ
-1192 DPFRQIIAC
+1192 DSFKQLIEC
-1201 INMVFESWNS
+1201 VNMVIESWNS

-1234 QMIFGNLSDVSGT
+1234 QMIFGNRSETSGS

-1290 QRKAAGLEGLS
+1290 QRKAAGLEGPS
-1301 MQTALPEIYKTIY
+1301 MQTLLPDIYKKIY
-1314 SIAKKLTEELGYS
+1314 SIAVELTEHLGYS

-1352 LKLEDEVNAF
+1352 LKTEEEKIAF
-1362 VLSPSEMNQI
+1362 VQSPDEMHQL
-1372 GRGIGIGGG
+1372 GHGMGIGGG
-1381 AMNGLVAFNENDIK
+1381 AMNGLAAFNENQIK
-1395 TLREQHPK
+1395 TLREQHPD

-1414 PNDIGMIFECDGLL
+1414 PQDIGMIFDCDGLL

-1442 VRLGKVCVVSCVEL
+1442 VRLGKVCVVSCDGLEVD
-1456 QVYDERHCGELN
+1456 VNDEFGQLN
-1468 GHTLQMGDKI
+1468 GHPLKMGDEI
-1478 AIDGNLGLVYL
+1478 ALDGNLGIVYL

>member
-1 MLRLVGY
+1 
-8 KKNVYVTLWCLFT
+8 
-21 SCVGTKK
+21 
-28 PRLQNRLRSEVI
+28 
-40 SNDFYHVF
+40 
-48 CTHCL
+48 
-53 QLILIRVQKYHYFL
+53 
-67 NNQFKRSFFS
+67 
-77 VSVLSAHWENAYFCF
+77 
-92 CNRISETMSET
+92 MSET

-111 NLAQTRYK
+111 NLEQTRYK

-128 HFIDLSTKYFGINKR
+128 HFIDLSAKYFGINKR

-166 KMLLDDF
+166 KMLMDDF
-173 WFYTREDVPADALH
+173 WFYTRDDIPADALI

-192 MHSLLKPEVAAKLR
+192 MHSLLKPEVAGKLR
-206 LNVII
+206 LNIII
-211 TLMEFADKTFASLT
+211 TLMEFANKVI
-225 PSNAEHL
+225 AESPKHE
-232 RGGTTTQTRDEA
+232 G
-244 DTLDCFVPRNDLIT
+244 LI
-258 MVFNILNDKFE
+258 VSIFSILNDAFE
-269 TNKDVFILATKHAG
+269 GNKDVFILATKHAG
-283 RYLDK
+283 RYLGK
-288 VAHDGRFNA
+288 VAQDERFRDS
-297 PACGL
+297 ACEL
-302 LRKMLQENYR
+302 LRMMLKEDYR
-312 YWQETSQ
+312 YWQQTSQ
-319 VENWIE
+319 VEDWIGN
-325 SKRQLLNE
+325 KRQMLTE
-333 EEIKTVRD
+333 DEIQKVCD
-341 EIGQPY
+341 EIGHPY
-347 FNQLDVNLKAADT
+347 FDRLNANLESADT
-360 WEKLTDMPHFEQ
+360 WEKLTDLPHFEQ
-372 VAKRFTESE
+372 IAKRFSESE
-381 KAFPH
+381 QAFPH

-442 ELRKDYMSAV
+442 ELKKDYMSAV
-452 LDFQL
+452 LDFQQ

-470 MKEIV
+470 QKEIV

-512 VWLELIEHAKSPLD
+512 VWLELIEHSKTPME

-561 TPYYKKVK
+561 TPYYKMVK

-623 LTFDVFKFWSDGDLN
+623 LTFDVFKFWSDGNLDL
-638 PLKPILPKNVFEAI
+638 LKPILPNNVFESI
-652 DKESTWFVHVNN
+652 DKGSTWFVHIHN
-664 LVQTMC
+664 LVQAMC

-700 LADDLYQRERARL
+700 LEEGLYQRERARL

-733 IFSSLRSFPFI
+733 IINSLRSFPFI
-744 PDEEIDEFEKAY
+744 PDEEIDKFEKVY
-756 KAKDFAKSLT
+756 KAKDFGKSLT

-774 LKTVIFNPE
+774 LKSVIFSPE

-847 NNIYRILEFFREGLE
+847 NQIYTILEYFRNGLE
-862 LDGITN
+862 LDGVTN
-868 QSLNSK
+868 QSFNSK

-920 IVIPQLFDPEKKLT
+920 IVIPQLFDPEGKLS
-934 ERETTALISQKSE
+934 ERETAALISKKSE

-959 MQPFDNFIGRILTSL
+959 MQPLDNFIGRILNSL
-974 RTMEATLDPKLI
+974 RTMEATLNEKLI

-1000 FWEETPKMDN
+1000 FWKATPKMDN

-1021 KKLYLLGMPVPPG
+1021 KNLYLHGMPVPPG

-1063 KHIEELERKSGRKF
+1063 KHIEELENVSGRKF

-1091 TAISMPGAMDTIL
+1091 TAISMPGAMDTFL
-1104 NVGLNDELVEAI
+1104 NVGLNDALVEAI
-1116 GTDDKKAW
+1116 ASDPTKAW

-1130 RRLLQSWGMAKG
+1130 RRFLQSWGMAKG
-1142 IDRDVF
+1142 IHRDVF
-1148 DEEINQFKAKY
+1148 DEEINSFKTKYNVKQKMEFKA
-1159 SVRQKVEFDPAE
+1159 SE

-1177 AYKQILVNHNVELEQ
+1177 SYKHILEEKGVELEQ
-1192 DPFRQIIAC
+1192 DPFKQIIGC
-1201 INMVFESWNS
+1201 VNMVFESWNS

-1234 QMIFGNLSDVSGT
+1234 QMIFGNLSEVSGT

-1290 QRKAAGLEGLS
+1290 QRKAANLEGPS
-1301 MQTALPEIYKTIY
+1301 MQTALPEIYKKIY
-1314 SIAKKLTEELGYS
+1314 AIAKELTEDLGYS

-1352 LKLEDEVNAF
+1352 LKLEDEMNAF
-1362 VLSPSEMNQI
+1362 VQAPDEMNQI
-1372 GRGIGIGGG
+1372 GRGMGIGGG
-1381 AMNGLVAFNENDIK
+1381 AMNGLVAFNEDDIK
-1395 TLREQHPK
+1395 TLREQHP
-1403 DNVILVRPDTV
+1403 DQQVILVRPDTV
-1414 PNDIGMIFECDGLL
+1414 PDDIGMIFDCDGLL

-1442 VRLGKVCVVSCVEL
+1442 VRLGKECVVSCIEL
-1456 QVYDERHCGELN
+1456 EVNDEKHCGELN
-1468 GHTLQMGDKI
+1468 GHKLQAGTEI

-1489 GHYQTEKMK
+1489 GHYQMEKMK

>member
-1 MLRLVGY
+1 
-8 KKNVYVTLWCLFT
+8 
-21 SCVGTKK
+21 
-28 PRLQNRLRSEVI
+28 
-40 SNDFYHVF
+40 
-48 CTHCL
+48 
-53 QLILIRVQKYHYFL
+53 
-67 NNQFKRSFFS
+67 
-77 VSVLSAHWENAYFCF
+77 
-92 CNRISETMSET
+92 MSET

-128 HFIDLSTKYFGINKR
+128 QFIALSAKYFGINKR

-173 WFYTREDVPADALH
+173 WFYTHDDVPADALH

-192 MHSLLKPEVAAKLR
+192 MRSLLKPEVAAKLR
-206 LNVII
+206 LNIVI
-211 TLMEFADKTFASLT
+211 TLMEFANKVIAESPKHVELISL
-225 PSNAEHL
+225 
-232 RGGTTTQTRDEA
+232 
-244 DTLDCFVPRNDLIT
+244 
-258 MVFNILNDKFE
+258 VFNILNEKFE
-269 TNKDVFILATKHAG
+269 ANKDVYILATKHAG

-288 VAHDGRFNA
+288 VARDERFSDE
-297 PACGL
+297 ACAL

-312 YWQETSQ
+312 YWRQTSQ

-325 SKRQLLNE
+325 SKKQFLTE
-333 EEIKTVRD
+333 EEIQTVCN
-341 EIGQPY
+341 EIGKPY
-347 FNQLDVNLKAADT
+347 FEQLNADLTAAET
-360 WEKLTDMPHFEQ
+360 WEALTNMPHYEQ

-381 KAFPH
+381 RAFPH

-425 PQDELIPFIDT
+425 PQEELIPFIDT

-442 ELRKDYMSAV
+442 ELKKDYMSAV

-561 TPYYKKVK
+561 SPYYKKVK

-623 LTFDVFKFWSDGDLN
+623 LTLDVFKFWSDGNLD
-638 PLKPILPKNVFEAI
+638 PLKPILPKNVFEEI
-652 DKESTWFVHVNN
+652 DKESTWFVHVHN

-685 DDYENLIGSAARRIE
+685 DDYENLIGSASRRLE
-700 LADDLYQRERARL
+700 LEEAISQREHARL

-733 IFSSLRSFPFI
+733 IFNSLRSFPFI
-744 PDEEIDEFEKAY
+744 PDEEIDEFEKVY
-756 KAKDFAKSLT
+756 TAKDFGKSLT

-774 LKTVIFNPE
+774 LKAVIFNPE

-847 NNIYRILEFFREGLE
+847 NQIYRILEYFREGLA

-868 QSLNSK
+868 QSFNSK

-920 IVIPQLFDPEKKLT
+920 IVIPQLFDPERKLS
-934 ERETTALISQKSE
+934 ERETVALISKKSE

-959 MQPFDNFIGRILTSL
+959 MQPLDNFIGRILNSL

-986 SDIMTYNSEMLISP
+986 SDIMTYNSEMLVSP

-1021 KKLYLLGMPVPPG
+1021 KKLYLLGLPVPPG

-1057 IHGMIR
+1057 IHGMIK
-1063 KHIEELERKSGRKF
+1063 KHIADLERISGRKF

-1116 GTDDKKAW
+1116 GTDDNKAW

-1148 DEEINQFKAKY
+1148 DVEINKFKSKY
-1159 SVRQKVEFDPAE
+1159 SVKQKSEFDAAE
-1171 MRELAY
+1171 MREVAY
-1177 AYKQILVNHNVELEQ
+1177 AYKGILAGHGVEFEQ
-1192 DPFRQIIAC
+1192 DPFKQIIEC
-1201 INMVFESWNS
+1201 VNMVFESWNS

-1234 QMIFGNLSDVSGT
+1234 QMIFGNLSDVSGS

-1290 QRKAAGLEGLS
+1290 QRKSVGLEGQS
-1301 MQTALPEIYKTIY
+1301 MQTLLPEIYKKIY
-1314 SIAKKLTEELGYS
+1314 SIAKELTENLGYS

-1362 VLSPSEMNQI
+1362 VQSPSEMMQI
-1372 GRGIGIGGG
+1372 GRGMGIGGG

-1395 TLREQHPK
+1395 TLRGRFPEA
-1403 DNVILVRPDTV
+1403 NLILVRPDTV
-1414 PNDIGMIFECDGLL
+1414 PNDIGMIFDCDGLL

-1442 VRLGKVCVVSCVEL
+1442 VRLGKVCVVSCIEL
-1456 QVYDERHCGELN
+1456 QVYDEKHCGDLN
-1468 GHTLQMGDKI
+1468 GHELRVGDKI

>member
-1 MLRLVGY
+1 
-8 KKNVYVTLWCLFT
+8 
-21 SCVGTKK
+21 
-28 PRLQNRLRSEVI
+28 
-40 SNDFYHVF
+40 
-48 CTHCL
+48 
-53 QLILIRVQKYHYFL
+53 
-67 NNQFKRSFFS
+67 
-77 VSVLSAHWENAYFCF
+77 
-92 CNRISETMSET
+92 MSEP
-103 FKSQALEA
+103 FKSSALEA

-119 DIFIPEEHQ
+119 DIFIPEEHLK
-128 HFIDLSTKYFGINKR
+128 FIDLSAKYFGINKR
-143 AKECI
+143 AKECV

-166 KMLLDDF
+166 KMLMDDF
-173 WFYTREDVPADALH
+173 WFYTRDDIPADALN

-192 MHSLLKPEVAAKLR
+192 MHSLLKPEVPAKLR
-206 LNVII
+206 LNIII
-211 TLMEFADKTFASLT
+211 TLMEFADKTFTS
-225 PSNAEHL
+225 L
-232 RGGTTTQTRDEA
+232 RGGTTKQSRQEATLQSDASTPDEA
-244 DTLDCFVPRNDLIT
+244 ASLDCFVPRNDLVAT
-258 MVFNILNDKFE
+258 VFNILNDAFE

-288 VAHDGRFNA
+288 VAHNEHYNA
-297 PACGL
+297 SACDL

-319 VENWIE
+319 VENWVE
-325 SKRQLLNE
+325 SKRQLLTDE
-333 EEIKTVRD
+333 EVKKVSD
-341 EIGQPY
+341 EIGKPY
-347 FNQLDVNLKAADT
+347 FEQLKSDLEAADT
-360 WEKLTDMPHFEQ
+360 WEKLTDMPNFEQ

-425 PQDELIPFIDT
+425 PQEELIPFIDT

-470 MKEIV
+470 QKEIV
-475 NYFEKKLIAF
+475 NYFEKKLISF

-512 VWLELIEHAKSPLD
+512 VWLELIEHSKTPME

-600 RQDKLVHFL
+600 RQDQLVHFL

-618 NTLIA
+618 NTLIG
-623 LTFDVFKFWSDGDLN
+623 LTFDVFKFWSDGNLDL
-638 PLKPILPKNVFEAI
+638 LKPILPKNVFESI
-652 DKESTWFVHVNN
+652 DKESTWFVHVHN
-664 LVQTMC
+664 LVQMMC

-685 DDYENLIGSAARRIE
+685 DDYENLIGSAARRLE
-700 LADDLYQRERARL
+700 LEEELYQRERARL

-744 PDEEIDEFEKAY
+744 PDEEIDEFEKVY
-756 KAKDFAKSLT
+756 KAKDFGRSLT

-774 LKTVIFNPE
+774 LKSVIFNPE

-847 NNIYRILEFFREGLE
+847 NQIYRILEYFRNGLE

-920 IVIPQLFDPEKKLT
+920 IVIPQLFDPDGKLN
-934 ERETTALISQKSE
+934 EREVAALVSKKSE

-959 MQPFDNFIGRILTSL
+959 MQPLDNFIGRILNSL
-974 RTMEATLDPKLI
+974 RTMEATLNPKLI
-986 SDIMTYNSEMLISP
+986 SDIMTYNSEMLVSP
-1000 FWEETPKMDN
+1000 FWEETPQMDN

-1057 IHGMIR
+1057 IHGMIK
-1063 KHIEELERKSGRKF
+1063 KHIADLERISGRKF

-1091 TAISMPGAMDTIL
+1091 TAISMPGAMDTFL

-1116 GTDDKKAW
+1116 GTDHSKAW
-1124 AIWDSY
+1124 AVWDSY

-1142 IDRDVF
+1142 IDRDIF
-1148 DEEINQFKAKY
+1148 DEEINRFKTKY
-1159 SVRQKVEFDPAE
+1159 SVKQKSEFDAVE

-1177 AYKQILVNHNVELEQ
+1177 AYKRILEDNKVEFEQ
-1192 DPFRQIIAC
+1192 DPFKQIIGC
-1201 INMVFESWNS
+1201 VNMVFESWNS

-1290 QRKAAGLEGLS
+1290 QRKAANLEGPS
-1301 MQTALPEIYKTIY
+1301 MQTVLPEIYKKIY
-1314 SIAKKLTEELGYS
+1314 SIAKVLTEDLGYS

-1362 VLSPSEMNQI
+1362 VQSPTEMNQI
-1372 GRGIGIGGG
+1372 GRGMGIGGG
-1381 AMNGLVAFNENDIK
+1381 AMNGLVAFNDDDIK
-1395 TLREQHPK
+1395 AIREHHPEAQ
-1403 DNVILVRPDTV
+1403 VILVRPDTV
-1414 PNDIGMIFECDGLL
+1414 PDDIGMIFDCDGLL

-1456 QVYDERHCGELN
+1456 QVYDEKHCGELN
-1468 GHTLQMGDKI
+1468 GHQLQMGDEI

-1498 MGKGYNY
+1498 MGKGYIY

>member
-1 MLRLVGY
+1 M
-8 KKNVYVTLWCLFT
+8 
-21 SCVGTKK
+21 
-28 PRLQNRLRSEVI
+28 
-40 SNDFYHVF
+40 
-48 CTHCL
+48 
-53 QLILIRVQKYHYFL
+53 
-67 NNQFKRSFFS
+67 
-77 VSVLSAHWENAYFCF
+77 SA
-92 CNRISETMSET
+92 T

-128 HFIDLSTKYFGINKR
+128 RFIALSAKYFGINKR

-166 KMLLDDF
+166 KMLMDDF
-173 WFYTREDVPADALH
+173 WFYTRDGISADALH
-187 IPLEM
+187 IPLDM
-192 MHSLLKPEVAAKLR
+192 MYSLLKPEVAHKLR
-206 LNVII
+206 LNAVI
-211 TLMEFADKTFASLT
+211 TLMEFANQVATKS
-225 PSNAEHL
+225 EKHV
-232 RGGTTTQTRDEA
+232 G
-244 DTLDCFVPRNDLIT
+244 LIAL
-258 MVFNILNDKFE
+258 VINILNDTFE
-269 TNKDVFILATKHAG
+269 GNKDVYILATKHAG
-283 RYLDK
+283 RYLGK
-288 VAHDGRFNA
+288 VAEDERFMKS
-297 PACGL
+297 ACQL
-302 LRKMLQENYR
+302 LRMMLQENYR

-319 VENWIE
+319 VEDWVENN
-325 SKRQLLNE
+325 RQLLTE
-333 EEIKTVRD
+333 EEIQKVCN
-341 EIGQPY
+341 EIGLPY
-347 FNQLDVNLKAADT
+347 FGQLNADLKTANT
-360 WEKLTDMPHFEQ
+360 WVEMTELPHFELI
-372 VAKRFTESE
+372 AKRFAESE
-381 KAFPH
+381 QAFPH

-404 NQRERLIWNMDR
+404 NQRERLIWSMDR
-416 MMRDAIDEM
+416 MMREAIDEM
-425 PQDELIPFIDT
+425 QQEELIPFIDT

-470 MKEIV
+470 QKEIV

-485 GFVTPGNVFVGEDW
+485 GFVSPGNVFVGEDW

-512 VWLELIEHAKSPLD
+512 VWLELIEYSKTPMD

-623 LTFDVFKFWSDGDLN
+623 LTFDVFKFWSDGCLDT
-638 PLKPILPKNVFEAI
+638 LKPILPNNVFENI
-652 DKESTWFVHVNN
+652 DKESTWFVHIHN

-685 DDYENLIGSAARRIE
+685 DDYENLIGSATRRLE
-700 LADDLYQRERARL
+700 LEEVLYQRERARL

-733 IFSSLRSFPFI
+733 IFNSLRNFPFI
-744 PDEEIDEFEKAY
+744 PDEQIDEFEKVFNAG
-756 KAKDFAKSLT
+756 DFGHSLT

-832 VVQSINLEYI
+832 VVQSINLDYI

-847 NNIYRILEFFREGLE
+847 NQIYRILEYFREGLE

-868 QSLNSK
+868 QSFNSK

-920 IVIPQLFDPEKKLT
+920 IVIPQLFDPKGEYS
-934 ERETTALISQKSE
+934 ERETAALINKKSE
-947 EFHRDLLSDAFL
+947 EFHRDMLSDAFL
-959 MQPFDNFIGRILTSL
+959 MQPLDNFIGRIFNSF

-986 SDIMTYNSEMLISP
+986 SDIMTYNSEMLVSP
-1000 FWEETPKMDN
+1000 FWEKTPKMDN

-1021 KKLYLLGMPVPPG
+1021 KKLYLHGMPVPPG
-1034 FVITTETFRRN
+1034 FVITTEAFRRN

-1063 KHIEELERKSGRKF
+1063 KHIEELENISGCKF
-1077 GNPEAPLLVSVRSG
+1077 GEAANPLLVSVRSG
-1091 TAISMPGAMDTIL
+1091 TAISMPGAMDTLL
-1104 NVGLNDELVEAI
+1104 NVGLNDKITEVLAQDESV
-1116 GTDDKKAW
+1116 AW
-1124 AIWDSY
+1124 AAWDSY

-1142 IDRDVF
+1142 IHRDVF
-1148 DEEINQFKAKY
+1148 DDEINAFK
-1159 SVRQKVEFDPAE
+1159 QKNNVKVKADFSNEQMKEVALSYGCILADHGVEF
-1171 MRELAY
+1171 
-1177 AYKQILVNHNVELEQ
+1177 EQ
-1192 DPFRQIIAC
+1192 DSFKQLIEC
-1201 INMVFESWNS
+1201 VNMVIDSWNS

-1234 QMIFGNLSDVSGT
+1234 QMIFGNRSETSGT

-1290 QRKAAGLEGLS
+1290 QRKAAGLEGPS
-1301 MQTALPEIYKTIY
+1301 MQTLLPDIYRKIY
-1314 SIAKKLTEELGYS
+1314 SIAVELTENLGYS
-1327 PQEMEFTFES
+1327 PQEIEFTFES
-1337 DKPEDFHILQIRDQD
+1337 DSPEDVHILQIRDQD
-1352 LKLEDEVNAF
+1352 LKTEEEKAAF
-1362 VLSPSEMNQI
+1362 VLSPDEMEQL
-1372 GRGIGIGGG
+1372 GHGLGIGGG
-1381 AMNGLVAFNENDIK
+1381 AMNGLAAFNAEQIK
-1395 TLREQHPK
+1395 ALREQHP
-1403 DNVILVRPDTV
+1403 DSNIILVRPDTV
-1414 PNDIGMIFECDGLL
+1414 PDDIGMIFDCDGLL

-1442 VRLGKVCVVSCVEL
+1442 VRLGKVCVVSCDGLAVDID
-1456 QVYDERHCGELN
+1456 DEFGQLN
-1468 GHTLQMGDKI
+1468 GHPLHMGDKI
-1478 AIDGNLGLVYL
+1478 AIDGNLGIVYL

-1498 MGKGYNY
+1498 MGNGYNY

>member
-1 MLRLVGY
+1 
-8 KKNVYVTLWCLFT
+8 
-21 SCVGTKK
+21 
-28 PRLQNRLRSEVI
+28 
-40 SNDFYHVF
+40 
-48 CTHCL
+48 
-53 QLILIRVQKYHYFL
+53 
-67 NNQFKRSFFS
+67 
-77 VSVLSAHWENAYFCF
+77 
-92 CNRISETMSET
+92 MSET

-128 HFIDLSTKYFGINKR
+128 HFIDLSAKYFGINKR

-173 WFYTREDVPADALH
+173 WFYTRDDIPADALH

-192 MHSLLKPEVAAKLR
+192 MHSLLKPEVPSKLR
-206 LNVII
+206 LNIII
-211 TLMEFADKTFASLT
+211 TLMEFADKTFTS
-225 PSNAEHL
+225 L
-232 RGGTTTQTRDEA
+232 RGGTTKQSRQEATLQSDASTPDEA
-244 DTLDCFVPRNDLIT
+244 ASLDCFVPRNDLVAT
-258 MVFNILNDKFE
+258 VFNILNDSFE

-288 VAHDGRFNA
+288 VAHDVHYNA
-297 PACGL
+297 SACDL

-319 VENWIE
+319 VENWVE
-325 SKRQLLNE
+325 SKRQLLTDE
-333 EEIKTVRD
+333 EVKKVSD
-341 EIGQPY
+341 EIGEPY
-347 FNQLDVNLKAADT
+347 FEHLKADLEAADT

-372 VAKRFTESE
+372 IAKCFTESE
-381 KAFPH
+381 KVFPH

-425 PQDELIPFIDT
+425 PQEELIPFIDT

-470 MKEIV
+470 QKEIV
-475 NYFEKKLIAF
+475 NYFEKKLISF

-512 VWLELIEHAKSPLD
+512 VWLELIEHSKTPME

-600 RQDKLVHFL
+600 RQDQLVHFL

-623 LTFDVFKFWSDGDLN
+623 LTFDVFQFWSYGNLEA
-638 PLKPILPKNVFEAI
+638 LKPILPKNVFESI
-652 DKESTWFVHVNN
+652 DKESTWFVHVHN
-664 LVQTMC
+664 LVQMMC

-685 DDYENLIGSAARRIE
+685 EDYENLIGSAVRRLE
-700 LADDLYQRERARL
+700 LDEEISQREHARL

-744 PDEEIDEFEKAY
+744 PDEEIDEFEEAY
-756 KAKDFAKSLT
+756 KKKNFAKSLT

-847 NNIYRILEFFREGLE
+847 NQIYRILEFFRNGLE

-868 QSLNSK
+868 QSFNSK
-874 LDMLRYSLTSRSFSF
+874 LNMLRYSLTSRSFSF
-889 GQYINIFQ
+889 SQYINIFQ

-920 IVIPQLFDPEKKLT
+920 IVIPQLFDPEGKLS
-934 ERETTALISQKSE
+934 ERETVALISKKSE

-959 MQPFDNFIGRILTSL
+959 MQPLDNFIGRILNSL

-1000 FWEETPKMDN
+1000 FWEKTPKMDN

-1021 KKLYLLGMPVPPG
+1021 KNLYLHGMPVPPG

-1063 KHIEELERKSGRKF
+1063 KHIADLERISGRKF

-1091 TAISMPGAMDTIL
+1091 TAISMPGAMDTFL

-1116 GTDDKKAW
+1116 GTDGNKAW
-1124 AIWDSY
+1124 AVWDSY

-1148 DEEINQFKAKY
+1148 DVEINRFKSKY
-1159 SVRQKVEFDPAE
+1159 NVKQKSEFDPSV

-1177 AYKQILVNHNVELEQ
+1177 AYKQILENNNVEFEQ
-1192 DPFRQIIAC
+1192 DPFKQIIGC
-1201 INMVFESWNS
+1201 VNMVFESWNS
-1211 ERALAYRRHLGI
+1211 ERALAYRRHLSI

-1234 QMIFGNLSDVSGT
+1234 QMIFGNLSEVSGT

-1290 QRKAAGLEGLS
+1290 QRIAANLEGSS
-1301 MQTALPEIYKTIY
+1301 MQTLLPDIYWKIY
-1314 SIAKKLTEELGYS
+1314 AIAKELTENMGYS

-1362 VLSPSEMNQI
+1362 VQAPDEMKQI
-1372 GRGIGIGGG
+1372 GRGMGIGGG
-1381 AMNGLVAFNENDIK
+1381 AMNGLVAFNEQDIK
-1395 TLREQHPK
+1395 TLREQHP
-1403 DNVILVRPDTV
+1403 DSQVILVRPDTV
-1414 PNDIGMIFECDGLL
+1414 PNDIGMIFDCDGLL

-1468 GHTLQMGDKI
+1468 GHQLQMGDEI

-1489 GHYQTEKMK
+1489 GHYQMEKMK

>member
-1 MLRLVGY
+1 
-8 KKNVYVTLWCLFT
+8 
-21 SCVGTKK
+21 
-28 PRLQNRLRSEVI
+28 
-40 SNDFYHVF
+40 
-48 CTHCL
+48 
-53 QLILIRVQKYHYFL
+53 
-67 NNQFKRSFFS
+67 
-77 VSVLSAHWENAYFCF
+77 
-92 CNRISETMSET
+92 MSET

-111 NLAQTRYK
+111 NLEQTRYK

-128 HFIDLSTKYFGINKR
+128 QFIALSSKYFGINKR

-166 KMLLDDF
+166 KMLMDDF
-173 WFYTREDVPADALH
+173 WFYTRDDIPADALN

-206 LNVII
+206 LSIII
-211 TLMEFADKTFASLT
+211 TLMEFANKVISESQKHAELISL
-225 PSNAEHL
+225 
-232 RGGTTTQTRDEA
+232 
-244 DTLDCFVPRNDLIT
+244 
-258 MVFNILNDKFE
+258 VFKILNDAFNE
-269 TNKDVFILATKHAG
+269 VEVPEPVEGPTDNKDVFILATKHAG

-288 VAHDGRFNA
+288 VAHDERFKQQ
-297 PACGL
+297 ACHL
-302 LRKMLQENYR
+302 LRMMLQENYR

-319 VENWIE
+319 VENWVE
-325 SKRQLLNE
+325 SKKSLLTD
-333 EEIKTVRD
+333 EEIETVCD
-341 EIGQPY
+341 EIGKPY
-347 FNQLDVNLKAADT
+347 FERLDADLNAANT
-360 WEKLTDMPHFEQ
+360 WEQLTDMPYFEQ
-372 VAKRFTESE
+372 IAKRFTESE

-425 PQDELIPFIDT
+425 PQEQLIPFIDT

-442 ELRKDYMSAV
+442 ELKQDYMSAV

-457 TLGLKIIDVDQTE
+457 TLGMKIIDVDQTE
-470 MKEIV
+470 QKEIV

-512 VWLELIEHAKSPLD
+512 VWLELIEHSKTPMD

-623 LTFDVFKFWSDGDLN
+623 LTFDVFKFWSDGNLDL
-638 PLKPILPKNVFEAI
+638 LKPILPKNVFESI
-652 DKESTWFVHVNN
+652 DKDSTWFVHVHN
-664 LVQTMC
+664 LVQMMC

-685 DDYENLIGSAARRIE
+685 DDYENLIGSAARKIE
-700 LADDLYQRERARL
+700 LEEDLYQREHARL

-744 PDEEIDEFEKAY
+744 PDEEIDAFEKVY
-756 KAKDFAKSLT
+756 KAKDFGKSLT

-832 VVQSINLEYI
+832 VVQSINLDYV

-847 NNIYRILEFFREGLE
+847 NQIYRILEYFREGLE

-868 QSLNSK
+868 QSFNSK

-920 IVIPQLFDPEKKLT
+920 IVIPQLFDPDKKLN
-934 ERETTALISQKSE
+934 ERETVALISKKSE

-959 MQPFDNFIGRILTSL
+959 MQPLDNFIGRILNSL
-974 RTMEATLDPKLI
+974 RTMESTLNPKLI
-986 SDIMTYNSEMLISP
+986 SDIMTYNSEMLVSP
-1000 FWEETPKMDN
+1000 FWEETPQMDN

-1021 KKLYLLGMPVPPG
+1021 KKLYLYGMPVPPG

-1057 IHGMIR
+1057 IHGMIK
-1063 KHIEELERKSGRKF
+1063 KHVDELARISGRKF

-1091 TAISMPGAMDTIL
+1091 TAISMPGAMDTFL

-1116 GTDDKKAW
+1116 GTNGNKSW
-1124 AIWDSY
+1124 AVWDSY

-1142 IDRDVF
+1142 IDRDIF
-1148 DEEINQFKAKY
+1148 DEEINKFKAKY
-1159 SVRQKVEFDPAE
+1159 SVKQKSEFDATE

-1177 AYKQILVNHNVELEQ
+1177 AYKQILKDNKVEFEQ
-1192 DPFRQIIAC
+1192 DPFKQIIGC
-1201 INMVFESWNS
+1201 VNMVFESWNS
-1211 ERALAYRRHLGI
+1211 ERALAYRRHLSI

-1234 QMIFGNLSDVSGT
+1234 QMIFGNLSNVSGT

-1290 QRKAAGLEGLS
+1290 QRKAANLEGPS
-1301 MQTALPEIYKTIY
+1301 MQTLLPEIYKKIY
-1314 SIAKKLTEELGYS
+1314 SLAKVLTEDLGYS

-1362 VLSPSEMNQI
+1362 VQSPTEMNQI
-1372 GRGIGIGGG
+1372 GRGMGIGGG
-1381 AMNGLVAFNENDIK
+1381 AMNGLVAFNDDDIK
-1395 TLREQHPK
+1395 SIREHHPEAQ
-1403 DNVILVRPDTV
+1403 VILVRPDTV
-1414 PNDIGMIFECDGLL
+1414 PDDIGMIFDCDGLL

-1468 GHTLQMGDKI
+1468 GHQLQMGDEI

>member
-1 MLRLVGY
+1 
-8 KKNVYVTLWCLFT
+8 
-21 SCVGTKK
+21 
-28 PRLQNRLRSEVI
+28 
-40 SNDFYHVF
+40 
-48 CTHCL
+48 
-53 QLILIRVQKYHYFL
+53 
-67 NNQFKRSFFS
+67 
-77 VSVLSAHWENAYFCF
+77 
-92 CNRISETMSET
+92 MSET

-111 NLAQTRYK
+111 NLEQTRYK

-128 HFIDLSTKYFGINKR
+128 QFIALSSKYFGINKR

-166 KMLLDDF
+166 KMLMDDF
-173 WFYTREDVPADALH
+173 WFYTRDDIPADALN

-206 LNVII
+206 LSIII
-211 TLMEFADKTFASLT
+211 TLMEFANKVISESQKHAELISL
-225 PSNAEHL
+225 
-232 RGGTTTQTRDEA
+232 
-244 DTLDCFVPRNDLIT
+244 
-258 MVFNILNDKFE
+258 VFKILNDAFNE
-269 TNKDVFILATKHAG
+269 VEVPEPVEGPTDNKDVFILATKHAG

-288 VAHDGRFNA
+288 VAHDERFKQQ
-297 PACGL
+297 ACHL
-302 LRKMLQENYR
+302 LRMMLQENYR

-319 VENWIE
+319 VENWVE
-325 SKRQLLNE
+325 SKKSLLTD
-333 EEIKTVRD
+333 EEIETVCD
-341 EIGQPY
+341 EIGKPY
-347 FNQLDVNLKAADT
+347 FERLDADLNAANT
-360 WEKLTDMPHFEQ
+360 WEQLTDMPYFEQ
-372 VAKRFTESE
+372 IAKRFTESE

-425 PQDELIPFIDT
+425 PQEQLIPFIDT

-442 ELRKDYMSAV
+442 ELKQDYMSAV

-457 TLGLKIIDVDQTE
+457 TLGMKIIDVDQTE
-470 MKEIV
+470 QKEIV

-512 VWLELIEHAKSPLD
+512 VWLELIEHSKTPMD

-623 LTFDVFKFWSDGDLN
+623 LTFDVFKFWSDGNLDL
-638 PLKPILPKNVFEAI
+638 LKPILPKNVFESI
-652 DKESTWFVHVNN
+652 DKDSTWFVHVHN
-664 LVQTMC
+664 LVQMMC

-685 DDYENLIGSAARRIE
+685 DDYENLIGSAARKIE
-700 LADDLYQRERARL
+700 LEEDLYQREHARL

-744 PDEEIDEFEKAY
+744 PDEEIDAFEKVY
-756 KAKDFAKSLT
+756 KAKDFGKSLT

-832 VVQSINLEYI
+832 VVQSINLDYV

-847 NNIYRILEFFREGLE
+847 NQIYRILEYFREGLE

-868 QSLNSK
+868 QSFNSK

-920 IVIPQLFDPEKKLT
+920 IVIPQLFDPDKKLN
-934 ERETTALISQKSE
+934 ERETVALISKKSE

-959 MQPFDNFIGRILTSL
+959 MQPLDNFIGRILNSL
-974 RTMEATLDPKLI
+974 RTMESTLNPKLI
-986 SDIMTYNSEMLISP
+986 SDIMTYNSEMLVSP
-1000 FWEETPKMDN
+1000 FWEETPQMDN

-1021 KKLYLLGMPVPPG
+1021 KKLYLYGMPVPPG

-1057 IHGMIR
+1057 IHGMIK
-1063 KHIEELERKSGRKF
+1063 KHVDELARISGRKF

-1091 TAISMPGAMDTIL
+1091 TAISMPGAMDTFL

-1116 GTDDKKAW
+1116 GTNGNKSW
-1124 AIWDSY
+1124 AVWDSY

-1142 IDRDVF
+1142 IDRDIF
-1148 DEEINQFKAKY
+1148 DEEINKFKAKY
-1159 SVRQKVEFDPAE
+1159 SVKQKSEFDATE

-1177 AYKQILVNHNVELEQ
+1177 AYKQILKDNKVEFEQ
-1192 DPFRQIIAC
+1192 DPFKQIIGC
-1201 INMVFESWNS
+1201 VNMVFESWNS
-1211 ERALAYRRHLGI
+1211 ERALAYRRHLSI

-1234 QMIFGNLSDVSGT
+1234 QMIFGNLSNVSGT

-1290 QRKAAGLEGLS
+1290 QRKAANLEGPS
-1301 MQTALPEIYKTIY
+1301 MQTLLPEIYKKIY
-1314 SIAKKLTEELGYS
+1314 SLAKVLTEDLGYS

-1362 VLSPSEMNQI
+1362 VQSPTEMNQI
-1372 GRGIGIGGG
+1372 GRGMGIGGG
-1381 AMNGLVAFNENDIK
+1381 AMNGLVAFNDDDIK
-1395 TLREQHPK
+1395 SIREHHPEAQ
-1403 DNVILVRPDTV
+1403 VILVRPDTV
-1414 PNDIGMIFECDGLL
+1414 PDDIGMIFDCDGLL

-1456 QVYDERHCGELN
+1456 QVYDERHCGESN
-1468 GHTLQMGDKI
+1468 GHQLQMGDEI

>member
-1 MLRLVGY
+1 
-8 KKNVYVTLWCLFT
+8 
-21 SCVGTKK
+21 
-28 PRLQNRLRSEVI
+28 
-40 SNDFYHVF
+40 
-48 CTHCL
+48 
-53 QLILIRVQKYHYFL
+53 
-67 NNQFKRSFFS
+67 
-77 VSVLSAHWENAYFCF
+77 
-92 CNRISETMSET
+92 MSET

-111 NLAQTRYK
+111 NLEQTRYK

-128 HFIDLSTKYFGINKR
+128 RFIDLSAKYFGINKR

-166 KMLLDDF
+166 KMLMDDF
-173 WFYTREDVPADALH
+173 WFYTRDDIPSDAFN

-206 LNVII
+206 LNIII
-211 TLMEFADKTFASLT
+211 TLMEFANKVISESPKHD
-225 PSNAEHL
+225 
-232 RGGTTTQTRDEA
+232 G
-244 DTLDCFVPRNDLIT
+244 LIIT
-258 MVFNILNDKFE
+258 VFSILNGAFE
-269 TNKDVFILATKHAG
+269 GNKDVYILATKHAG
-283 RYLDK
+283 RYLGK
-288 VAHDGRFNA
+288 VAQDERFRDS
-297 PACGL
+297 ACEL
-302 LRKMLQENYR
+302 LRMMLKEDYR
-312 YWQETSQ
+312 YWQQTSQ
-319 VENWIE
+319 VEDWIGN
-325 SKRQLLNE
+325 KRQMLTE
-333 EEIKTVRD
+333 DEIQKVCD
-341 EIGQPY
+341 EIGHPY
-347 FNQLDVNLKAADT
+347 FDHLNANLESADT
-360 WEKLTDMPHFEQ
+360 WEKLTDLPHFEQ
-372 VAKRFTESE
+372 IAKRFSESE
-381 KAFPH
+381 QAFPH

-442 ELRKDYMSAV
+442 ELKKDYMSAV
-452 LDFQL
+452 LDFQQ

-470 MKEIV
+470 QKEIV

-512 VWLELIEHAKSPLD
+512 VWLELIEHSKTPME

-561 TPYYKKVK
+561 TPYYKMVK

-618 NTLIA
+618 NTLIG
-623 LTFDVFKFWSDGDLN
+623 LTFDVFKFWSDGNLDL
-638 PLKPILPKNVFEAI
+638 LKPILPNNVFESI
-652 DKESTWFVHVNN
+652 DKESTWFVPIHN

-685 DDYENLIGSAARRIE
+685 DDFENLIGSAARRIE
-700 LADDLYQRERARL
+700 LEEDLYQRERARL

-733 IFSSLRSFPFI
+733 IFNSLRSFPFI
-744 PDEEIDEFEKAY
+744 PDEEIDKFEKVY
-756 KAKDFAKSLT
+756 KAKDFGKSLT

-774 LKTVIFNPE
+774 LKSVIFSPE

-847 NNIYRILEFFREGLE
+847 NQIYTILEYFRNGLE
-862 LDGITN
+862 LDGVTN
-868 QSLNSK
+868 QSFNSK

-920 IVIPQLFDPEKKLT
+920 IVIPQLFDPEGKLN
-934 ERETTALISQKSE
+934 ERETAALISKKSE

-959 MQPFDNFIGRILTSL
+959 MQPLDNFIGRILNSL
-974 RTMEATLDPKLI
+974 RTMEATLNEKLI

-1000 FWEETPKMDN
+1000 FWKATPKMDN

-1021 KKLYLLGMPVPPG
+1021 KNLYLHGMPVPPG

-1063 KHIEELERKSGRKF
+1063 KHIEELENVSGRKF

-1091 TAISMPGAMDTIL
+1091 TAISMPGAMDTFL

-1116 GTDDKKAW
+1116 ASDPTKAW

-1130 RRLLQSWGMAKG
+1130 RRFLQSWGMAKG
-1142 IDRDVF
+1142 IHRDVF
-1148 DEEINQFKAKY
+1148 DEEINSFKTKYNVKQKMEFKA
-1159 SVRQKVEFDPAE
+1159 SE

-1177 AYKQILVNHNVELEQ
+1177 SYKHILEEKGVELEQ
-1192 DPFRQIIAC
+1192 DPFKQIIGC
-1201 INMVFESWNS
+1201 VNMVFESWNS

-1234 QMIFGNLSDVSGT
+1234 QMIFGNLSEVSGT

-1290 QRKAAGLEGLS
+1290 QRKAANLEGPS
-1301 MQTALPEIYKTIY
+1301 MQTALPEIYKKIY
-1314 SIAKKLTEELGYS
+1314 AIAKELTEDLGYS

-1352 LKLEDEVNAF
+1352 LKLEDEMNAF
-1362 VLSPSEMNQI
+1362 VQAPDEMNQI
-1372 GRGIGIGGG
+1372 GRGMGIGGG
-1381 AMNGLVAFNENDIK
+1381 AMNGLVAFNEDDIK
-1395 TLREQHPK
+1395 TLREQYP
-1403 DNVILVRPDTV
+1403 DQQVILVRPDTV
-1414 PNDIGMIFECDGLL
+1414 PDDIGMIFNCDGLL

-1442 VRLGKVCVVSCVEL
+1442 VRLGKVCVVSCIEL
-1456 QVYDERHCGELN
+1456 EVNDEKHCGELN
-1468 GHTLQMGDKI
+1468 GHKLQAGTEI

-1489 GHYQTEKMK
+1489 GHYQMEKMK